1 MYNSEVSMVEMKGC
15 SSTIPFD
22 IGIQQVAH
30 VSNIVEIAEK
40 HRLAMFQ
47 GVNGYIEVWI
57 NDNKNYCFQIT
68 NFDTAKDGDKNES
81 VCIVDK
87 HSFMIGD
94 KKSVMSRL
102 LSINEWLTQESGSYR
117 NY

>member
-1 MYNSEVSMVEMKGC
+1 MKGC
-15 SSTIPFD
+15 SSAVPFD
-22 IGIQQVAH
+22 IGIQQVTH
-30 VSNIVEIAEK
+30 VSNIVEIAEE
-40 HRLAMFQ
+40 HGLGMLQ

-68 NFDTAKDGDKNES
+68 SFVTAKYGTKTES

-87 HSFMIGD
+87 NSFLIGG
-94 KKSVMSRL
+94 KESVMSRL